1 MKLIRIYLALLA
13 ALTAFSSVSC
23 FWSDEKPDSAAV
35 ENRAANLPENKTVDV
50 NSESAN
56 SGVTQ
61 KETDVIPKTEEIR
74 SLKSPTE
81 TYKTFAVATLNK
93 DVNTIK
99 QTISKGSLE
108 FVEASARRQNLT
120 VNDMLIG
127 GAVKE
132 SARKIPE
139 IRNEKIEGNKAT
151 IEVKNEMGFY
161 DKIPF
166 VKENGEWKLA
176 LDELNK
182 EAQKK
187 LDEIKKRLSEP
198 K

>member
-1 MKLIRIYLALLA
+1 MLA